1 MPPARRLYLPVADTE
16 EEAEVAFRQVSQALV
31 IELGTRFDV
40 LGRAQLGPNWVRELV
55 SSGHSV
61 EEKRDWRSAFDPS
74 FVFGEPI
81 RYHHSILWRILPNNF
96 EFKNKLKDCRWA
108 RNRWE
113 HRQTTPSLQQ
123 LKADLD
129 PYEYVAQALDLELSK
144 VLPKLRER
152 IDAVLGG
159 SFVANEATQPSS
171 VEAGAGEVPVEA
183 EEAME
188 EDERQHVERVAKRE
202 AEAKKYPRPRV
213 GGVWIGP
220 KPTRALTFR
229 RQLNDLADAV
239 TRESVKAAWGDQAS
253 INIARLKMID
263 PMGDLYV
270 DDADGALM
278 GYKFG
283 EARLLGYLGQEPARD
298 LAEIQGFVLPRSYSL
313 RDGEVWDET
322 ANLSLT
328 TELGD
333 SAVALTAVLNKAV
346 NPIDEIKVT
355 THGDLFSITED
366 GPVKIARVTAEQWFP
381 GQLPT

>member
-1 MPPARRLYLPVADTE
+1 MPPARRLYLPIADTE
-16 EEAEVAFRQVSQALV
+16 EEAEDAFRKMSQALV
-31 IELGTRFDV
+31 IELGARFDV
-40 LGRAQLGPNWVRELV
+40 LGRAQLGDQWVKQLV
-55 SSGHSV
+55 SQGHST
-61 EEKRDWRSAFDPS
+61 EERRDWKSAYDPS

-81 RYHHSILWRILPNNF
+81 RYHQSLLWRVLPNNF
-96 EFKNKLKDCRWA
+96 EFRNQLKACRWA

-113 HRQTTPSLQQ
+113 HRQNALSLQQ
-123 LKADLD
+123 LNLDLE
-129 PYEYVAQALDLELSK
+129 PYEYVAQALGLELSK

-159 SFVANEATQPSS
+159 AFVADEATQPSS
-171 VEAGAGEVPVEA
+171 LEAGAADVPVEA

-220 KPTRALTFR
+220 KPARALTFR

-239 TRESVKAAWGDQAS
+239 TRESVKSSWGDQAT

-283 EARLLGYLGQEPARD
+283 EARLLGYLGPEPTRD

-313 RDGEVWDET
+313 RDDEVWDET

-333 SAVALTAVLNKAV
+333 SAEALTAVLTKAV

-381 GQLPT
+381 GQLPG